1 MPIAHA
7 PGYCDVEVADHALA
21 MTVALLR
28 NLHVGDRYV
37 RDGGWSSRAVGA
49 KRVTGSV
56 LGVVGLGRTGALV
69 ARRAAA
75 LGLRVVAWA
84 PRTQPAR
91 ARELGATPVATLAE
105 LLAASDVVSLHVP
118 LTADTKNL
126 IDADALALM
135 RPGAAL
141 VNCGRGGLVDL
152 GALRAALESGRLAGA
167 ALDVLDTEPPPPD
180 HIAFTLPRTI
190 ITPHQAWLS
199 PESEY
204 AAYEM
209 AAAAI
214 AAVAVRPV
222 PAARGRK
229 AEITPQSSRT
239 DPAGSDR
246 NTAPSRAVAEV
257 VTELNTAVE
266 QPSPDVA
273 RRGRRVPPVL
283 PGQRR
288 RAQAPQPLRDGP
300 DDAAV
305 LARRNSR
312 R

>member
-1 MPIAHA
+1 VTAAHVAALPALRVVAAAAAGYDHLDVAALTAAGVTVAHA

-91 ARELGATPVATLAE
+91 ARDLGAVPVPTLAA

-199 PESEY
+199 AESEY

-209 AAAAI
+209 SAAAI
-214 AAVAVRPV
+214 AAVAC
-222 PAARGRK
+222 GRS
-229 AEITPQSSRT
+229 PLH
-239 DPAGSDR
+239 
-246 NTAPSRAVAEV
+246 V
-257 VTELNTAVE
+257 VEK
-266 QPSPDVA
+266 
-273 RRGRRVPPVL
+273 RK
-283 PGQRR
+283 
-288 RAQAPQPLRDGP
+288 
-300 DDAAV
+300 
-305 LARRNSR
+305 
-312 R
+312 

>member
-1 MPIAHA
+1 VTAAHVAALPGLRVVAAAAAGYDHLDVAALTAAGVTVAHA

-37 RDGGWSSRAVGA
+37 RGGGWSSRAVGA

-152 GALRAALESGRLAGA
+152 GALRTALESGRLAGA

-180 HIAFTLPRTI
+180 HVAFALPRTI

-199 PESEY
+199 AESEY

-209 AAAAI
+209 AAEAI
-214 AAVAVRPV
+214 
-222 PAARGRK
+222 G
-229 AEITPQSSRT
+229 
-239 DPAGSDR
+239 
-246 NTAPSRAVAEV
+246 
-257 VTELNTAVE
+257 
-266 QPSPDVA
+266 
-273 RRGRRVPPVL
+273 
-283 PGQRR
+283 
-288 RAQAPQPLRDGP
+288 
-300 DDAAV
+300 AV
-305 LARRNSR
+305 LSGRPPLHVVEKQK
-312 R
+312 